1 MAEEATVD
9 CNDESDQL
17 AGWSCLI
24 DENLVCPFETAILG
38 IPVTV
43 ERVEHR
49 DDGLF
54 AICARNRHRQA
65 IALLDLPVPSPPPRG
80 AEWINAYRWWR
91 QSG

>member
-17 AGWSCLI
+17 MGWFTMI
-24 DENLVCPFETAILG
+24 EENLECPFETVVLG

-43 ERVEHR
+43 ERVSQR

-54 AICARNRHRQA
+54 AICIRSRHRQA
-65 IALLDLPVPSPPPRG
+65 IALLDLPLPSPPPKG
-80 AEWINAYRWWR
+80 AAWIDAYRWWR
-91 QSG
+91 RGG